1 MFDAKA
7 FLDNQEARYDS
18 LQFPIAGTALGAGA
32 GAGLG
37 VLFAQLTGA
46 GISPALLGLPAL
58 TGGIIG
64 GAADFGNQARANDA
78 TYQQALSQLT
88 PEEYKAVMQEYGR
101 RMHTPGY
108 Y

>member
-1 MFDAKA
+1 MFDANR
-7 FLDNQEARYDS
+7 FLNNQQSQANI
-18 LQFPIAGTALGAGA
+18 QFPIAGTALGAGA

-37 VLFAQLTGA
+37 ALFAQLTGA
-46 GISPALLGLPAL
+46 GVSPALIGLPAL
-58 TGGIIG
+58 AGGIIG

-101 RMHTPGY
+101 RMHLPGY
-108 Y
+108 F